1 MLKGFVN
8 ISLRPDNT
16 IITNWKDVLLM
27 FVTNKGTRATSKYW
41 KPTTKSELNQY
52 LSSSKKLGFTEKD
65 SLFQVNIGFRVQSRA
80 GFEKTDGVCNS
91 RRRN

>member
-1 MLKGFVN
+1 MAQKATA
-8 ISLRPDNT
+8 NT
-16 IITNWKDVLLM
+16 E
-27 FVTNKGTRATSKYW
+27 

-80 GFEKTDGVCNS
+80 GFEKQMGNLQ
-91 RRRN
+91 